1 MIVTLAISAA
11 ALVGLTIAALILAA
25 CIAGARS
32 HDQRHADRA
41 EREDFRR
48 ITFHEDDL

>member
-1 MIVTLAISAA
+1 MILTLAISAVA
-11 ALVGLTIAALILAA
+11 FVGMTIAALILVA
-25 CIAGARS
+25 CIAGARR

-48 ITFHEDDL
+48 ITFHEDDF